1 MTGVVIFNPTDFKA
15 RFPEFTSVADGVLS
29 GYFDRATLIL
39 CNSNQSPVRD
49 LTRRTLLL
57 DLLVA
62 HITKLNATINGVKP
76 GDLVGRINSATEGSV
91 SGSSDMGPA
100 FNSQAWFV
108 QTRYGAEYW
117 TATAIYRTFR
127 YRPGASRPAP
137 RVY

>member
-1 MTGVVIFNPTDFKA
+1 MTGVVIFNPADFKA

-39 CNSNQSPVRD
+39 CNTNQSPVRD

-62 HITKLNATINGVKP
+62 HIAKLNATINGVKP
-76 GDLVGRINSATEGSV
+76 GDLVGRINSAAEGSV
-91 SGSSDMGPA
+91 TVSSDMGPVL
-100 FNSQAWFV
+100 NSQAWFV

-127 YRPGASRPAP
+127 YRPGVSRPAP